1 MSPGILFAGY
11 LIVTLLP
18 LGLAAAGARPPRSVW
33 DELASGAGM
42 LAFSIMLTEFVLSG
56 RFRSISGRIGMD
68 LTMRLHQLLGRT
80 ALVLVLIHPF
90 LYETSQNPSVPWDPT
105 RQVTIAGDLEALI
118 GGILAW
124 ILLPS
129 LVLLAIGRTKGSYRY
144 ETWRLMHGIGALAVA
159 ALVLHHTLSAGRYA
173 ADPLLAGV
181 WIVLFA
187 IAMLSLVWVYAVE
200 PVLQARRPWSVS
212 SVRRLADRVWELE
225 IEPQGHRGVDYKAGQ
240 FVWLNVGHSSFSPC
254 ENPFSIS
261 SAPASGPALQFIIK
275 ELGDFTSTLGQIRPG
290 TRAYVDGPH
299 GTLTVAGRA
308 EPGIAL
314 IGAGVGLAPLLGIL
328 RQLRLER
335 DPRPCVLLCGNRS
348 PDHILHSAELERFDR
363 EGVAEIVHVLSRPPA
378 GWTGEIGHIDAAM
391 IRRYFGD
398 ADRHRWL
405 FVICGPPPLMDAVE
419 DELSAFGVPGRQV
432 ISERFSYD

>member
-144 ETWRLMHGIGALAVA
+144 ETWRVMHGIGALVVA

-225 IEPQGHRGVDYKAGQ
+225 IEPEGHRGVDYEAGQ
-240 FVWLNVGHSSFSPC
+240 FVWLNVGRSSFSPC

-275 ELGDFTSTLGQIRPG
+275 ELGDFTSTVGQIRPS

-348 PDHILHSAELERFDR
+348 PDHILHAAELERFDR

-398 ADRHRWL
+398 ADRRRWL

>member
-1 MSPGILFAGY
+1 MSPRILFVGY

-33 DELASGAGM
+33 DELGSGAGM

-80 ALVLVLIHPF
+80 ALVLAFIHPF
-90 LYETSQNPSVPWDPT
+90 LYQTSPNQPVPWDRT
-105 RQVTIAGDLEALI
+105 RQLTIAYELEFLI

-129 LVLLAIGRTKGSYRY
+129 LVLLAIGRTKASYRY

-173 ADPLLAGV
+173 ADPALAIV
-181 WIVLFA
+181 WIGLFA
-187 IAMLSLVWVYAVE
+187 TAMLSLVWVYAVE
-200 PVLQARRPWSVS
+200 PVLQALRPWSVS
-212 SVRRLADRVWELE
+212 SVRRIADRVWELE
-225 IEPQGHRGVDYKAGQ
+225 IEPRGHRGIDYKAGQ
-240 FVWLNVGHSSFSPC
+240 FVWLNVGHSCFSHF

-261 SAPASGPALQFIIK
+261 SAPASGPGLQFIIK
-275 ELGDFTSTLGQIRPG
+275 ELGDFTSRVGQIRPG

-299 GTLTVAGRA
+299 GTLTVAGRT

-348 PDHILHSAELERFDR
+348 SEHILQAAELERFDR
-363 EGVAEIVHVLSRPPA
+363 EGIAEIVHVLSRPSA
-378 GWTGEIGHIDAAM
+378 DWTGEIGHIDAPM

-398 ADRHRWL
+398 AERRCWL

-419 DELSAFGVPGRQV
+419 DELGALGVPGRQV

>member
-144 ETWRLMHGIGALAVA
+144 ETWRVMHGIGALVVA

-181 WIVLFA
+181 WIMLFA

-275 ELGDFTSTLGQIRPG
+275 ELGDFTSTVGQIRPG

-335 DPRPCVLLCGNRS
+335 DPRPCVLMCGNRS
-348 PDHILHSAELERFDR
+348 PDHILHAEELERFDR

-398 ADRHRWL
+398 ADRRRWL

>member
-1 MSPGILFAGY
+1 LSPGILFAGY

-144 ETWRLMHGIGALAVA
+144 ETWRVMHGIGALAVA

-225 IEPQGHRGVDYKAGQ
+225 IEPEGHRGVDYEAGQ
-240 FVWLNVGHSSFSPC
+240 FVWLNVGRSSFSTC

-275 ELGDFTSTLGQIRPG
+275 ELGDFTSTVGQIRPG

-308 EPGIAL
+308 EPGIRTYRRGCWSCAASRHPAPTSSRARPAPL
-314 IGAGVGLAPLLGIL
+314 RATVRQSFAGPYPPRGGAGTF
-328 RQLRLER
+328 
-335 DPRPCVLLCGNRS
+335 RP
-348 PDHILHSAELERFDR
+348 
-363 EGVAEIVHVLSRPPA
+363 
-378 GWTGEIGHIDAAM
+378 
-391 IRRYFGD
+391 
-398 ADRHRWL
+398 
-405 FVICGPPPLMDAVE
+405 
-419 DELSAFGVPGRQV
+419 
-432 ISERFSYD
+432 